1 MALQFRKCH
10 LTAASALPA
19 GSHVYVTFFFKSTC
33 CHWPPPAPAHTPH
46 TRYLP
51 STPALCDDLP
61 AAALSTLFDIYIYIC
76 LLLLFLFHMISDQCF
91 IAMAVTAMTLSPS
104 LVLAHAGYH
113 RSRRATT
120 PTPSPMQRH
129 SDISLHN
136 RRYHP
141 TVAPSSCRSCNRPR
155 CGQSDVRTAT

>member
-1 MALQFRKCH
+1 MSPFFSNQRVVTGHPLHPRTLLTLGIFLPLQHFVMIFP
-10 LTAASALPA
+10 LPPYPRC
-19 GSHVYVTFFFKSTC
+19 S
-33 CHWPPPAPAHTPH
+33 
-46 TRYLP
+46 
-51 STPALCDDLP
+51 
-61 AAALSTLFDIYIYIC
+61 IYIYIC

-104 LVLAHAGYH
+104 LLLAHAGYH